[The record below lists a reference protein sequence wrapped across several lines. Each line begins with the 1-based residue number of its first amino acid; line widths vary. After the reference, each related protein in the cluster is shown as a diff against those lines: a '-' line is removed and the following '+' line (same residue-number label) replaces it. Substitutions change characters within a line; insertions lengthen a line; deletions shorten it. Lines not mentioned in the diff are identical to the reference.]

1 MSLLTREEIF
11 AAFGSSD
18 GTWESAGRA
27 VIAAYEAKLREQ
39 KPGTRSETA
48 LKLKRLASNWCNEH
62 AQPVVCGSLNQ
73 KELYA
78 LIDQVCIGIDSPP
91 SAPEVSNQLSGNSGQ
106 VTEGYQLVP
115 IEPTE
120 AMLEAA
126 WALNLDIEG
135 IRQHCTN
142 RYKEMLA
149 AARSE

>member
-1 MSLLTREEIF
+1 MNQILSDDEIEKVLGF
-11 AAFGSSD
+11 TEFTCAS
-18 GTWESAGRA
+18 TKMTLESVARA
-27 VIAAYEAKLREQ
+27 IEQAVMAKLREQ
-39 KPGTRSETA
+39 NEPVAVFHTNGHVQFSGLSVPIHKYTTDKGWKP
-48 LKLKRLASNWCNEH
+48 LFEH
-62 AQPVVCGSLNQ
+62 PA
-73 KELYA
+73 
-78 LIDQVCIGIDSPP
+78 P